1 VNSNH
6 GGEAKMISKFYRGAL
21 IGFALGA
28 FVSVPMLNAQP
39 SPAGNVMDAI
49 VEAKQAV
56 AHGKQGHAEVLVT
69 HAQKSLNFA
78 ERGGKNSHLKEAIT
92 HLNEAIEHGKAG
104 HADVATEHAET
115 ALTHLTEV
123 KF

>member
-1 VNSNH
+1 
-6 GGEAKMISKFYRGAL
+6 MIGKFYRVAL
-21 IGFALGA
+21 ILFAFGA
-28 FVSVPMLNAQP
+28 FVSVPMVNAQP

-56 AHGKQGHAEVLVT
+56 EHGKQGHADVLVT

>member
-1 VNSNH
+1 
-6 GGEAKMISKFYRGAL
+6 MISKFFRGAL
-21 IGFALGA
+21 ILFALGA
-28 FVSVPMLNAQP
+28 FVSVPILNAQP

-56 AHGKQGHAEVLVT
+56 EHGKQGHAEVLVT

-78 ERGGKNSHLKEAIT
+78 ERGGKNSHLKEAMK
-92 HLNEAIEHGKAG
+92 HLTEAIEHGKAG
-104 HADVATEHAET
+104 HADVATEHADA
-115 ALTHLTEV
+115 ALTHLNEV

>member
-1 VNSNH
+1 
-6 GGEAKMISKFYRGAL
+6 MISKFYRGAL
-21 IGFALGA
+21 ILVALGA
-28 FVSVPMLNAQP
+28 LVSVPTLNAQP

-56 AHGKQGHAEVLVT
+56 EHGKQGHADVLVT

-78 ERGGKNSHLKEAIT
+78 ERGGKSSHLKEVIT
-92 HLNEAIEHGKAG
+92 HLTEAIEHGKAG

-115 ALTHLTEV
+115 ALKHLTEV

>member
-1 VNSNH
+1 
-6 GGEAKMISKFYRGAL
+6 MISKFYRGAL
-21 IGFALGA
+21 ILVALGA

-56 AHGKQGHAEVLVT
+56 EHGKQGHAEVLVT

-78 ERGGKNSHLKEAIT
+78 ERGGKNSHLKEAIK
-92 HLNEAIEHGKAG
+92 HLTEAIEHGKAG

>member
-1 VNSNH
+1 MTSN
-6 GGEAKMISKFYRGAL
+6 FYRSAL
-21 IGFALGA
+21 ILVACGA
-28 FVSVPMLNAQP
+28 FVSVPMVNAQP

-56 AHGKQGHAEVLVT
+56 EHGKQGHAEVLVT

-78 ERGGKNSHLKEAIT
+78 ERGGKNSHLKEAIK
-92 HLNEAIEHGKAG
+92 HLTEAIEHGKAG